1 MEFKT
6 IEFDTSKIWYW
17 YADYLFEDIENEFE
31 NIMECDYKI
40 WYDSI
45 KDVKIYWDV
54 SYSQWRWIGLDWFN
68 IYQDDVEKLLWIKF
82 VDDVESVYTK
92 TKFSWNWRY
101 KEVCLYVE
109 TTIDWWIVAKDN
121 EWNEYKQE
129 EVEELF
135 EDKVK
140 EIEKRLL
147 KYWEDRIEE
156 LEVDELCRVSFNE
169 WKEENNIEIDY
180 EIRDINYE
188 TKKDNIKDDMILIAT
203 SGNTIID
210 WLWIEPLELDKHK
223 REEITLEDWIEKN
236 KIEEV
241 FYTLK

>member
-6 IEFDTSKIWYW
+6 VEFDTSKIGDW
-17 YADYLFEDIENEFE
+17 YADLLFEDIKYKFE
-31 NIMECDYKI
+31 CIMEDDY
-40 WYDSI
+40 WLDYSDI
-45 KDVKIYWDV
+45 KDTKIYWDV
-54 SYSQWRWIGLDWFN
+54 SYSQWRWLGLHWFDLGTMELEKFLGLEFFEWVGVYSKTQFTWDWRHKVVELTWEL
-68 IYQDDVEKLLWIKF
+68 DDYDIVE
-82 VDDVESVYTK
+82 
-92 TKFSWNWRY
+92 
-101 KEVCLYVE
+101 
-109 TTIDWWIVAKDN
+109 VAKDN
-121 EWNEYKQE
+121 KWNKYNQW

-135 EDKVK
+135 EDVVK
-140 EIEKRLL
+140 DIEKRLL

-156 LEVDELCRVSFNE
+156 LEVDELCRVAFNE

-188 TKKDNIKDDMILIAT
+188 TKKGNIKDDMILIAT

-236 KIEEV
+236 KIEKV